1 MGLLD
6 LLKKR
11 APATVASIPPR
22 EFGSPCKGRRGGEHD
37 GGSALNVLDRRRAE
51 PPQEICREAELPADV
66 RATAKERAR
75 FIGMVDEAA
84 ASRRMSKEQAALFVA
99 ANYAECFPNL
109 VRGGHHG
116 ASTLTFASY
125 KNWKRKLKSDGTLAD
140 NYRRGAQPVK
150 GDERFWNLLWGM
162 FLNQNRLPLAQAYKL
177 SCAKMKELD
186 ATIPVPSIAAV
197 RLAASRLDPA
207 AVILAREGE
216 SAFKNRCMDF
226 IRRDWTDVAPGECV
240 IGDSRTFDTR
250 VRVWDDEKQTWV
262 GVRPNITGLLDARSW
277 YFASYWITAEPVNS
291 GTLIDTLALYLYN
304 TGGVPPRYAYFDNGK
319 DYTARGYSTP
329 FEAGGKEHSIFGEL
343 GVKLITALPFNA
355 RAKTIERAFRDMMQQ
370 FDKAF
375 PDYLG
380 SNPTERTMGAAYF
393 CKHPEEL
400 PSLEQFCQIFARWL
414 DDWHHTPKRGELH
427 AGKTPAE
434 LWAKRL
440 VSSPIAPE
448 ELRFALLQPVAL
460 RKVGRGPAVS
470 FENELYYC
478 DNLRFGSEVLIKTDR
493 LDSAHIYCFTPDGAL
508 IGEARTRARIK
519 ALALDDEAARI
530 AIADQLARQRR
541 QLKEART
548 LLGEL
553 SGGGHLASP
562 LELFLGD
569 NSARLEYRGDVGS
582 VKGAS
587 HNYRRI
593 GVAGVEFTEPAA
605 PPPPPPAQSVTCN
618 TPETAP
624 ETVAAF
630 DNFMR
635 TRRPEFEDEE

>member
-1 MGLLD
+1 MGILAYLA
-6 LLKKR
+6 KR
-11 APATVASIPPR
+11 NPVVGTPTAALSVPSGANPPAPTPVR
-22 EFGSPCKGRRGGEHD
+22 ET
-37 GGSALNVLDRRRAE
+37 
-51 PPQEICREAELPADV
+51 CRDAALPADV
-66 RATAKERAR
+66 RAVARERAHY
-75 FIGMVDEAA
+75 IGMVDEAA
-84 ASRRMSKEQAALFVA
+84 VTRRLSKPDAALWVA
-99 ANYAECFPNL
+99 TNYAECFPNL
-109 VRGGHHG
+109 TRGGHHG
-116 ASTLTFASY
+116 ASTLTFSSY
-125 KNWKRKLKSDGTLAD
+125 KNWKRKLAKDGTLAD

-150 GDERFWNLLWGM
+150 GDERFWNLFYGM

-177 SCAKMKELD
+177 AARKMKELD
-186 ATIPVPSIAAV
+186 PTVPVPSICAA

-250 VRVWDDEKQTWV
+250 VRIWDDGKQAWI
-262 GVRPNITGLLDARSW
+262 GVRPTITGLLDARSW
-277 YFASYWITAEPVNS
+277 FFGAYWITAEPVNA
-291 GTLIDTLALYLYN
+291 GTLIDTLALYLHN

-343 GVKLITALPFNA
+343 GITLITALPFNA

-380 SNPTERTMGAAYF
+380 SKPTERTMGAAYF
-393 CKHPEEL
+393 DKHPEEL
-400 PSLEQFCQIFARWL
+400 PSLEQFCQVFASWL
-414 DDWHHTPKRGELH
+414 ETWHHTPKRGELH

-434 LWAKRL
+434 MWGARP
-440 VSSPIAPE
+440 VSAALAPE

-470 FENELYYC
+470 YGNELYYC
-478 DNLRFGSEVLIKTDR
+478 DALHFGQEVLLKTDR
-493 LDSAHIYCFTPDGAL
+493 LDERHVYVFTPEGAL
-508 IGEARTRARIK
+508 LGEARTRDRIK

-541 QLKEART
+541 QLKNART
-548 LLGEL
+548 YLSEL
-553 SGGGHLASP
+553 SGGGCLASP
-562 LELFLGD
+562 LELFLG
-569 NSARLEYRGDVGS
+569 AGGELEHRGDVGS

-587 HNYRRI
+587 HHYRRI
-593 GVAGVEFTEPAA
+593 GVAGVDFAAPSAPAPAA
-605 PPPPPPAQSVTCN
+605 LPGPEKSVTCN
-618 TPETAP
+618 TPETTP
-624 ETVAAF
+624 ETAAEF
-630 DNFMR
+630 DSFMR
-635 TRRPEFEDEE
+635 HRRPEEWEE

>member
-1 MGLLD
+1 MGLLSY
-6 LLKKR
+6 LQR
-11 APATVASIPPR
+11 HTPAGNGTPANPPVSLNR
-22 EFGSPCKGRRGGEHD
+22 EGGSPAAVAVAVKLAASVTCD
-37 GGSALNVLDRRRAE
+37 TPADVTA
-51 PPQEICREAELPADV
+51 LPADV

-75 FIGMVDEAA
+75 FIGLVDEAA
-84 ASRRMSKEQAALFVA
+84 AARHMSKADAAVFVA

-109 VRGGHHG
+109 TRGGHHG
-116 ASTLTFASY
+116 QSTLTLASY
-125 KNWKRKLKSDGTLAD
+125 KNWKRKLKNDGTLAD
-140 NYRRGAQPVK
+140 GYRRGAQPVK
-150 GDERFWNLLWGM
+150 GDERFWNLFYGM

-177 SCAKMKELD
+177 ASCKLKELD
-186 ATIPVPSIAAV
+186 PTVPVPSIAAA

-226 IRRDWTDVAPGECV
+226 IRRDWTDIHPGECV

-250 VRVWDDEKQTWV
+250 VRVWDDGNNRWIA
-262 GVRPNITGLLDARSW
+262 VRPNITGLLDARSW
-277 YFASYWITAEPVNS
+277 FFASYWITTEPVNA
-291 GTLIDTLALYLYN
+291 GTLIDTLALYLHN
-304 TGGVPPRYAYFDNGK
+304 TGGVPPKFAYFDNGK
-319 DYTARGYSTP
+319 DYCARGYSTP

-343 GVKLITALPFNA
+343 GIKLITALPFNA

-380 SNPTERTMGAAYF
+380 SKPTERTMGAAWF
-393 CKHPEEL
+393 DKHPEEL
-400 PSLEQFCQIFARWL
+400 PSLEQFCEIFAKWL

-434 LWAKRL
+434 LWAKRQITAPL
-440 VSSPIAPE
+440 TPE

-470 FENELYYC
+470 YGNELYYC
-478 DNLRFGSEVLIKTDR
+478 DGLRFGAEVLLKTDR
-493 LDSAHIYCFTPDGAL
+493 LDSAHVYCFTPDGAL
-508 IGEARTRARIK
+508 IGEARTRDRIK

-548 LLGEL
+548 LIGEL
-553 SGGGHLASP
+553 SGGGALTSP
-562 LELFLGD
+562 LELFLGGGCLQ
-569 NSARLEYRGDVGS
+569 LEHRGEVGS

-587 HNYRRI
+587 HQYRRI
-593 GVAGVEFTEPAA
+593 GVAGVDFREPAA
-605 PPPPPPAQSVTCN
+605 PALPAPEKSVTCN

-624 ETVAAF
+624 ETAAAF
-630 DNFMR
+630 DSFMR
-635 TRRPEFEDEE
+635 SRRPEEWEE